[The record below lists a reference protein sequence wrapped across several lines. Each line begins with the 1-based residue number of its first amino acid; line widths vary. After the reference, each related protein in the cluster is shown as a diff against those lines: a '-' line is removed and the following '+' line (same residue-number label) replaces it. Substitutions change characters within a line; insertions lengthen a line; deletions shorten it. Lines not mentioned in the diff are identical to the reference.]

1 MNMNI
6 GASSSCFYPLE
17 TEKSLE
23 KVGKVGIKTTEVF
36 FNSPSELEKDFL
48 KKLLKIKETYG
59 MDITAVHPFLSFSEG
74 YNIFSSYYRRF
85 EDSLEYYKKFFEA
98 AETLGARYLILHG
111 SRGEKTIPDEEYA
124 ERLLKFI
131 EEGEKF
137 GVRVTH
143 ENVVLYAGQSPKF
156 MEFLRSQLGEK
167 FSMTLDLKQAR
178 RTMFDPLDFVN
189 RLGKSIV
196 HVHVSDC
203 GPDSYCT
210 PPSKNGLYDFSK
222 FFEKMDEIGF
232 DGDYIVELYRRDFK
246 DEFELKA
253 SVDYLKTFEKRQ
265 NEKA

>member
-1 MNMNI
+1 MNI

-17 TEKSLE
+17 TEKALE

-36 FNSPSELEKDFL
+36 FNSPSELEKPFL
-48 KKLLKIKETYG
+48 KKLLKTKDTYG

-74 YNIFSSYYRRF
+74 YNIFSAYYRRF

-98 AETLGARYLILHG
+98 AAALGARYLILHG

-143 ENVVLYAGQSPKF
+143 ENVVLYAGGSPKF
-156 MEFLRSQLGEK
+156 MEFLKSQLGEK
-167 FSMTLDLKQAR
+167 FAVTLDLKQAR
-178 RTMFDPLDFVN
+178 RAMFDPFEFID

-203 GPDSYCT
+203 SLDSCCT

-222 FFEKMDEIGF
+222 FFAKMNELGF
-232 DGDYIVELYRRDFK
+232 DGDYIVELYRKDFK

-253 SVDYLKTFEKRQ
+253 SVDYLKTF
-265 NEKA
+265 